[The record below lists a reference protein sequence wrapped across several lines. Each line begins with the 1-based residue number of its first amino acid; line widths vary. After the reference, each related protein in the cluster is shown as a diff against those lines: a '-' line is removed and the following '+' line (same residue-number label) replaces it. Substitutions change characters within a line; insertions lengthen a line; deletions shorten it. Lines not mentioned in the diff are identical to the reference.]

1 MENDKMIIIG
11 LIVIIL
17 IILVAMGTYAI
28 TNMSPNKTN
37 NPIEINNTTNKT
49 SVATTSGS
57 AEDTQSESESHQQ
70 TTNTEPQKQAQQ
82 NNHNHHEDVE
92 VETTYDDMES
102 GSEDTYD
109 GEYEIYADDRGRVSI
124 GYWDD
129 EGYWNAVETV

>member
-1 MENDKMIIIG
+1 
-11 LIVIIL
+11 
-17 IILVAMGTYAI
+17 MGTYAI

-57 AEDTQSESESHQQ
+57 SEDTQSESESHQQ

-82 NNHNHHEDVE
+82 NNHNNNHEDVE

-109 GEYEIYADDRGRVSI
+109 GDYEIYADDRGRVSI